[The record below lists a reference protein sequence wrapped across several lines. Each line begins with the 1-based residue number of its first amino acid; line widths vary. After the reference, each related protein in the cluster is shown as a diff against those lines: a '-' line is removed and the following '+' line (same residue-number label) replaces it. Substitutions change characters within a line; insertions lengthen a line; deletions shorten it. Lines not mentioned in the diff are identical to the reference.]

1 MKDLFKTHIRSK
13 NILDLE
19 KSYLLAISGGI
30 DSVCLGHLLHDLG
43 IQFSLGHVNF
53 QLRGKE
59 SDADETFVRNLAQI
73 WDVPIYVIKS
83 SKEIFKTP
91 GKSTQMAARKFRYAW
106 FEELTKEHGFEGVLV
121 AHQFEDQIETI
132 LLNLLR
138 GTGIE
143 GLYGMAEKRGVIIR
157 PLLPFSRSQ
166 IKQFMEEN
174 RFFWRNDSSNDKND
188 YKRNMLRNRVLP
200 TLSEDFPD
208 GLQVLDMSFK
218 RLKDTGKA
226 FFDLFSLWREQH
238 VREEGEYQ
246 FLEISRIQNMSGRQS
261 MLYYWL
267 RDFGFSYFD
276 VQDILK
282 SVDIGESGKTFYA
295 GEYMLNKDRDLLIL
309 GKNDFEWEPLEINI
323 HDIELNLRSQ
333 KFDIMRLEHNFE
345 IEKSAENAM
354 LDLAKLKFPLYV
366 RKWEQGDR
374 IVPLGMEREKKI
386 SDLLV
391 DLKVPMIKKKQVLVL
406 LSGEEIAWVMGYR
419 ISERFKCTQST
430 RQVLYFKKVIP

>member
-1 MKDLFKTHIRSK
+1 MKDLFKIHIRSK

-19 KSYLLAISGGI
+19 KTYLLAISGGI

-53 QLRGKE
+53 QLRGRE
-59 SDADETFVRNLAQI
+59 SDADEAFVRNLAKQ
-73 WDVPIYVIKS
+73 WEVPVYVTKAN
-83 SKEIFKTP
+83 KEIFKTP
-91 GKSTQMAARKFRYAW
+91 GKSTQMAARDFRYAW
-106 FEELTKEHGFEGVLV
+106 FDELTKAHGFDGVLV

-143 GLYGMAEKRGVIIR
+143 GLYGMAEKRGVIVR

-166 IKQFMEEN
+166 IKEFMEEN
-174 RFFWRNDSSNDKND
+174 GFSWRNDSSNDKND
-188 YKRNMLRNRVLP
+188 YKRNLLRNRVLP

-226 FFDLFSLWREQH
+226 FFDLFALWREQH
-238 VREEGEYQ
+238 VRVEDDYQ
-246 FLEISRIQNMSGRQS
+246 FLEISSIQNMSGRQS

-295 GEYMLNKDRDLLIL
+295 GEYMLNKDRDLMIL
-309 GKNDFEWEPLEINI
+309 GKNDFEWNPLEINA
-323 HDIELNLRSQ
+323 HDIELNLRAQ
-333 KFDIMRLEHNFE
+333 KFDILRLEKDFE
-345 IEKSAENAM
+345 IERSAENAM
-354 LDLAKLKFPLYV
+354 FDLAKLKFPLYV

-374 IVPLGMEREKKI
+374 IVPLGMDREKKI

-406 LSGEEIAWVMGYR
+406 LSGEEIAWVIGFR
-419 ISERFKCTQST
+419 ISDLFKCTPST
-430 RQVLYFKKVIP
+430 KQVLYFKKVKT

>member
-1 MKDLFKTHIRSK
+1 
-13 NILDLE
+13 
-19 KSYLLAISGGI
+19 
-30 DSVCLGHLLHDLG
+30 
-43 IQFSLGHVNF
+43 
-53 QLRGKE
+53 
-59 SDADETFVRNLAQI
+59 
-73 WDVPIYVIKS
+73 
-83 SKEIFKTP
+83 
-91 GKSTQMAARKFRYAW
+91 
-106 FEELTKEHGFEGVLV
+106 
-121 AHQFEDQIETI
+121 
-132 LLNLLR
+132 
-138 GTGIE
+138 
-143 GLYGMAEKRGVIIR
+143 
-157 PLLPFSRSQ
+157 
-166 IKQFMEEN
+166 
-174 RFFWRNDSSNDKND
+174 
-188 YKRNMLRNRVLP
+188 
-200 TLSEDFPD
+200 
-208 GLQVLDMSFK
+208 MSFK

>member
-1 MKDLFKTHIRSK
+1 MKDLFKIHIRSK
-13 NILDLE
+13 KILDVE

-30 DSVCLGHLLHDLG
+30 DSVCLGYLLHDLG

-59 SDADETFVRNLAQI
+59 SDGDEAFVRNLAVQ
-73 WDVPIYVIKS
+73 WGVPIYVTKTEKELFKS
-83 SKEIFKTP
+83 P
-91 GKSTQMAARKFRYAW
+91 GKSTQMAARDFRYAW
-106 FEELTKEHGFEGVLV
+106 FEELIKEHGFAAVLI

-143 GLYGMAEKRGVIIR
+143 GLYGMADKRGNILR
-157 PLLPFSRSQ
+157 PLLPFSRLQ
-166 IKQFMEEN
+166 IKEFMEEN
-174 RFFWRNDSSNDKND
+174 GFSWRNDSSNDTND
-188 YKRNMLRNRVLP
+188 YKRNLLRNRVLP

-226 FFDLFSLWREQH
+226 FFDLFGLWKEQH
-238 VREEGEYQ
+238 VRVEDQYQ
-246 FLEISRIQNMSGRQS
+246 FLEISSIQNMSGKQS

-276 VQDILK
+276 VQDIVK
-282 SVDIGESGKTFYA
+282 SVENSESGKTFYA
-295 GEYMLNKDRDLLIL
+295 GEYMLNKDRDFLIL
-309 GKNDFEWEPLEINI
+309 GKNDFEWEPLEI
-323 HDIELNLRSQ
+323 HAHEIELNLRTH
-333 KFDIMRLEHNFE
+333 KFDILHMEEDFE

-374 IVPLGMEREKKI
+374 IVPLGMDREKKI

-406 LSGEEIAWVMGYR
+406 LSGEEIAWVIGYR
-419 ISERFKCTQST
+419 ISDLFKCTQFT
-430 RQVLYFKKVIP
+430 KQVLYFKKVKS